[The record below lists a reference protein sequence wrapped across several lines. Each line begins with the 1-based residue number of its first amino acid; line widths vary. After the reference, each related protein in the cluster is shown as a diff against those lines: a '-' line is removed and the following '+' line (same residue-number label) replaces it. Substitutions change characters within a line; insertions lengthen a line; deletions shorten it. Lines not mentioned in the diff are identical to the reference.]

1 MRESDLTEVS
11 SHLNTTTLCGYTAR
25 ALYSPAKYSK
35 EKQKN
40 KYGVV
45 LLPPIFVF
53 FFALCYSVLTVTLSL
68 TMDSYAPLLERT
80 KVPQPSLQKFAVI
93 SIFSK
98 LRSAPKHL
106 DSESE
111 PGRDA
116 ISQCLHSASP
126 PVVDQSA
133 RELCRLVTEANYGVS
148 RALLELQS
156 ALEGSD
162 PNLVNLFV
170 KAIGF
175 LVRFEFQRSNGAWR
189 FSSAETH
196 PFVKVSERND
206 TSLSPCLVA
215 QNKILISHCVGFGT
229 VIYLFIFYFI
239 TEILD
244 YLQIIGR

>member
-1 MRESDLTEVS
+1 MRETDLTKVS

-53 FFALCYSVLTVTLSL
+53 FFALCYSVLTETLSL

-126 PVVDQSA
+126 PVVDQSV

-229 VIYLFIFYFI
+229 VIIIIFYFI

>member
-1 MRESDLTEVS
+1 MRESDLTKVS

-126 PVVDQSA
+126 PVVDQSV

-229 VIYLFIFYFI
+229 VIFYLFLLYN
-239 TEILD
+239 
-244 YLQIIGR
+244 RNS

>member
-1 MRESDLTEVS
+1 MA
-11 SHLNTTTLCGYTAR
+11 TLLELSTV
-25 ALYSPAKYSK
+25 LPNIAK
-35 EKQKN
+35 KN
-40 KYGVV
+40 KKTKYGVV

-126 PVVDQSA
+126 PVVDQSV
-133 RELCRLVTEANYGVS
+133 RELCRLVNEANYGVS

-229 VIYLFIFYFI
+229 VIFSFIQKF
-239 TEILD
+239 L
-244 YLQIIGR
+244 IICKLLVVRLCLL

>member
-1 MRESDLTEVS
+1 MA
-11 SHLNTTTLCGYTAR
+11 TLLELST
-25 ALYSPAKYSK
+25 LLPNIAKK
-35 EKQKN
+35 NKKN

-229 VIYLFIFYFI
+229 VIFIYFYFI

>member
-1 MRESDLTEVS
+1 
-11 SHLNTTTLCGYTAR
+11 
-25 ALYSPAKYSK
+25 
-35 EKQKN
+35 
-40 KYGVV
+40 
-45 LLPPIFVF
+45 
-53 FFALCYSVLTVTLSL
+53 
-68 TMDSYAPLLERT
+68 MDSYAPLLERT

-126 PVVDQSA
+126 PVVDQSV

-229 VIYLFIFYFI
+229 VILFFFYFI

>member
-1 MRESDLTEVS
+1 MA
-11 SHLNTTTLCGYTAR
+11 TLLELST
-25 ALYSPAKYSK
+25 LLPNIAKK
-35 EKQKN
+35 NKKN

-229 VIYLFIFYFI
+229 VIIIIFYFI

>member
-1 MRESDLTEVS
+1 
-11 SHLNTTTLCGYTAR
+11 
-25 ALYSPAKYSK
+25 
-35 EKQKN
+35 
-40 KYGVV
+40 
-45 LLPPIFVF
+45 
-53 FFALCYSVLTVTLSL
+53 
-68 TMDSYAPLLERT
+68 MDSYAPLLERT

-111 PGRDA
+111 LGRDA
-116 ISQCLHSASP
+116 ISRCLHSASP
-126 PVVDQSA
+126 PVVDQSV
-133 RELCRLVTEANYGVS
+133 RELCRFVTESNYAVS

-189 FSSAETH
+189 FSSAVTH

-206 TSLSPCLVA
+206 TSLSPYLVA
-215 QNKILISHCVGFGT
+215 QNKIFISHCVGFGT
-229 VIYLFIFYFI
+229 VIFNFHNRNSWLFANYWSLGSVCFSLFCSEWCYVKVIQIFICCNFEIAPTTFI
-239 TEILD
+239 VCNILW
-244 YLQIIGR
+244 